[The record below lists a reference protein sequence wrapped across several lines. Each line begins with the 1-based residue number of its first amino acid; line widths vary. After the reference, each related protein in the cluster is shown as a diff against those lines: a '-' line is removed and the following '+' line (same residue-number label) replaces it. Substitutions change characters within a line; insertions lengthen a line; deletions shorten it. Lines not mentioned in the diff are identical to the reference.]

1 MKKATSLSAN
11 ASKGAKAGKTK
22 STNKPATK
30 KAASGKQTEAADK
43 PTKAPA
49 VPSLQ
54 ERIAEAKKLEA
65 MDRKASGVA
74 VPEKKSKTKELA
86 LAEVSAAHPL
96 RNSDFPETYIKEIS
110 VKLDDPDHPVTLTW
124 TGPQAAA
131 QDSGPF
137 RSSPG
142 AGLKGLNCDNT
153 ATSRRSG
160 SKCTPKGTFTV
171 SGFQDGLNSDSRAT
185 YVTWFARERGIGL
198 HYFPSVPKSAASHGC
213 VRLEKKSIAQLIQSN
228 SRIDL
233 TSVVVDG
240 IWTKPSKQ
248 W

>member
-1 MKKATSLSAN
+1 MKKAASSSAN
-11 ASKGAKAGKTK
+11 ASKGAKVSKTK
-22 STNKPATK
+22 STKKPAAK
-30 KAASGKQTEAADK
+30 KTAPGKQSEAAAQT
-43 PTKAPA
+43 TKAPA
-49 VPSLQ
+49 VPSLR
-54 ERIAEAKKLEA
+54 ERIAEAKRLEA
-65 MDRKASGVA
+65 MDRKASGAA
-74 VPEKKSKTKELA
+74 VPETKSRTKELA

-110 VKLDDPDHPVTLTW
+110 VKLDDPDHPVMLTW

-142 AGLKGLNCDNT
+142 AGLKGLNCDDT
-153 ATSRRSG
+153 ATSLRSG

-171 SGFQDGLNSDSRAT
+171 SGFQDSLSSDSRAT
-185 YVTWFARERGIGL
+185 YVTWFVRERGIGL

-213 VRLEKKSIAQLIQSN
+213 VRLEKKSVAQLIQSN

-233 TSVVVDG
+233 TSVFVDG
-240 IWTKPSKQ
+240 TWTKPSKQ

>member
-1 MKKATSLSAN
+1 MKKATSLSAD
-11 ASKGAKAGKTK
+11 AGKGAKASKTK
-22 STNKPATK
+22 STKKPAAK
-30 KAASGKQTEAADK
+30 KTATGKQTEAANK
-43 PTKAPA
+43 PTRAPA

-65 MDRKASGVA
+65 MDRKTSDVA
-74 VPEKKSKTKELA
+74 VRETKSRNKERA

-96 RNSDFPETYIKEIS
+96 RNGDFPETYIKQIS

-142 AGLKGLNCDNT
+142 AGLKGLNCEDT

-160 SKCTPKGTFTV
+160 SKCTPKGTFAV
-171 SGFQDGLNSDSRAT
+171 SGFQDSLNSDSRAT
-185 YVTWFARERGIGL
+185 YVTWFVRERGIAL

-213 VRLEKKSIAQLIQSN
+213 VRLELKSVAQLIQSN

-240 IWTKPSKQ
+240 TWTKPSKQ